1 MFIYR
6 GGQTVQKGMY
16 WEPDK
21 GTKIVVNDSGLLP
34 GGRSETYFRFP
45 ESYLL
50 IPVLLLGLGLSMAL
64 PYGAGFLLFFVLLAV
79 GGACYVAG
87 SSCVRIMKEMLGRNA
102 VFGYAP
108 TTAYMTGAKT
118 KKKKADGSSTEE
130 KKDTE

>member
-34 GGRSETYFRFP
+34 GDRNETYFRFP

-50 IPVLLLGLGLSMAL
+50 VPILLLGLGLSMAL

-118 KKKKADGSSTEE
+118 KKKKADGSLTEE